1 MDVTSIDRSEIR
13 MVVTDVDGTLLDS
26 DHRVHARNAAA
37 IRKLR
42 DQHPNIPFVIA
53 TGKPFAA
60 TADIRKDLNLHDQ
73 FAIHLN
79 GCIVY
84 DKTGEI
90 ISDSRLASKTAI
102 EIYER
107 NRSSTTATFMYSGDV
122 VYEVVHDAK
131 GIDGKSWLDTLRAYG
146 ENVIP
151 APEGFIEKVAS
162 GEQGVQKMLVAVQVE
177 HVEETRKL
185 LLDTWPD
192 EFHLTQA
199 LPWAIELLPLGASKA
214 HALTEVLKLANIPA
228 ENVLAFGDGEN
239 DASML
244 AHAKYGV
251 CMANGM
257 ALTKKSA
264 RYRTLSND
272 DGGLGV
278 ALETIF
284 RL

>member
-1 MDVTSIDRSEIR
+1 MDVASIPRCEIR

-37 IRKLR
+37 IRELR

-60 TADIRKDLNLHDQ
+60 TAEIRDDLNLHDQ
-73 FAIHLN
+73 FAIHIN
-79 GCIVY
+79 GCLVY
-84 DKTGEI
+84 DQTGAI
-90 ISDSRLASKTAI
+90 ISDSRLAPKVAI
-102 EIYER
+102 EIYET
-107 NRSSTTATFMYSGDV
+107 NRKSTTATFMYSGDM
-122 VYEVVHDAK
+122 VYEVVHDAE
-131 GIDGKSWLDTLRAYG
+131 GIHGKSWLDTLRAYG
-146 ENVIP
+146 ENVVP
-151 APEGFIEKVAS
+151 APAGLIEKVAS
-162 GEQGVQKMLVAVQVE
+162 GEQGVQKMLVAVQVA
-177 HVEETRKL
+177 HVEEKRNF

-214 HALTEVLKLANIPA
+214 HALTEVLKRAAIPP

-244 AHAKYGV
+244 ALVTFGV

-257 ALTKKSA
+257 ALAKTSA

-272 DGGLGV
+272 EGGLGA

-284 RL
+284 GF